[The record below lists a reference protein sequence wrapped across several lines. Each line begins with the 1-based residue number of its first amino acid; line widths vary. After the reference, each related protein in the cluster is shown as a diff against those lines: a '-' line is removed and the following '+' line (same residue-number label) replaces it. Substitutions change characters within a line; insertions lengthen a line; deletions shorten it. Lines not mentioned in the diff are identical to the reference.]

1 MHDAPVTPL
10 PVALA
15 TANTALALRTF
26 ALLQQAGRE
35 AWERRL
41 RLLSDTEEDAVSQVG
56 HAANTGD
63 WQALGAW
70 PADLLWR
77 GTQRNLEAWR
87 TLVQG
92 GLASQTELAQGLRE
106 AWAQWQKSTAAALAP
121 QGRPKDGA

>member
-1 MHDAPVTPL
+1 MHDAPSTPL

-41 RLLSDTEEDAVSQVG
+41 RLLSDTEEDAVSQAG
-56 HAANTGD
+56 HVANTGD
-63 WQALGAW
+63 WRTLVTS

-77 GTQRNLEAWR
+77 GTRRNLDAWR
-87 TLVQG
+87 TLVQD
-92 GLASQTELAQGLRE
+92 GLAGQTELAQGLRE
-106 AWAQWQKSTAAALAP
+106 AWAQWQKSTAEALAP
-121 QGRPKDGA
+121 QARPQDGA